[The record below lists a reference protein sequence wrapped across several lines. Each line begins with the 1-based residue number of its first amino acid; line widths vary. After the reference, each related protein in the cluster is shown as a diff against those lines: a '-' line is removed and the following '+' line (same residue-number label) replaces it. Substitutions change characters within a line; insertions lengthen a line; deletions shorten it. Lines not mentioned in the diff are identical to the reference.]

1 MEAIVPAFVQC
12 PFCWETFEL
21 EIDTTQG
28 SYETIEDCTVCCRPM
43 NLRVECEPGEV
54 FSVESEA

>member
-1 MEAIVPAFVQC
+1 MEAIVSAQVQC

-21 EIDTTQG
+21 EVDTLQG

-43 NLRVECEPGEV
+43 NLRIECEPGELL
-54 FSVESEA
+54 SVESSA